1 MPTMAYLFT
10 IPREIR
16 DKVYDEIITG
26 CAGDQYNECGVG
38 IKFGDNSLLFV
49 CQQTSR
55 EFLHA
60 LCQHTRIALEVNL
73 DKIGVVETAQ
83 GVPHMQ
89 RSNARSLLIEVKEKI
104 RLPISGWLAILL
116 PPRIC

>member
-1 MPTMAYLFT
+1 MPTVADFFT

-26 CAGDQYNECGVG
+26 CASDQYNACGIG

-49 CQQTSR
+49 CRQTSR

-60 LCQHTRIALEVNL
+60 LCERTRIALEVNL
-73 DKIGVVETAQ
+73 DEVGIVEAAQ
-83 GVPHMQ
+83 RVPHMQ
-89 RSNARSLLIEVKEKI
+89 RSNSRSLSMEVKEKI
-104 RLPISGWLAILL
+104 RLPLSGQ
-116 PPRIC
+116 